1 MLSAIDGVGER
12 SIQLCDETVDQIRA
26 FDPSGPGELHDGDWR
41 RLCELMLILARF
53 EQYRRNRVSPAV
65 HEKVVE
71 PLIGYEGP
79 LLGLIPAMQI
89 EEASIED
96 LAALGRLAREES
108 VELAVADPL
117 HLNPLFALSVAL
129 GGADADLIYGGTL
142 LEWKSNTPRNIVG
155 RTELWQMVGYA
166 LADNA
171 DEYGIETVELSALRW
186 GTSYTWSLAEL
197 LASLAERPVSVE
209 ELRESFAEAVKGAG
223 RVLLRGTNV
232 PPRPGKRG

>member
-1 MLSAIDGVGER
+1 
-12 SIQLCDETVDQIRA
+12 
-26 FDPSGPGELHDGDWR
+26 
-41 RLCELMLILARF
+41 
-53 EQYRRNRVSPAV
+53 V